1 MRWIVRTSL
10 RFRFLVI
17 AAAAALIAVGIAQLG
32 NGKVDVFPEFAP
44 VTVEVQTA
52 CLGLSASEVESLVT
66 VPLEDGLNGVP
77 RLDVIRSN
85 SVPQLS
91 SVKLLFKP
99 GTNEFE
105 ARQLVQERLQQ
116 ITPTLPTWAAPPL
129 LMPMVSATSRI
140 MHIGLSSKQ
149 MSLMD
154 LSLSAYWKI
163 RARLLRV
170 PGVANVAI
178 WGERLKQLQVQVDP
192 RRLRSDRVSLDRVMN
207 VTDSALDS
215 GLLKF
220 SDNFNIGTGGFV
232 ENRDRR
238 LMVRNEMPVVTA
250 RDLARVP
257 LAHRGG
263 RTLRLGDVG
272 RVLYAPQPLIGEAVV
287 NNGPGLLLVVEKYP
301 GANTLEVTHGV
312 DRALAELRPG
322 MRGIQVDAK
331 IFRQASFIQTA
342 LHNLSSAVLL
352 GCIFV
357 VFILIAFLFEWRAAL
372 VSLTAIPLSLLAAT
386 MVLNARGTTVN
397 TMILAGLAIA
407 VGVVVDDAI
416 IDMENIVRRLRVRRA
431 EGRRTPIFSVVLEAS
446 LEVRRAVVYATL
458 IDVVAVAPVIF
469 VGGLSGAFFQPLAIS
484 YGLAVLASMVVA
496 LTVTPAL
503 ALALLRGNPPSQHE
517 PRLVTFLKRIYG
529 AVLARVIR
537 TPKVV
542 YGMVAVAVLA
552 GVFVAPRLGE
562 DLFPTFRERDFL
574 MHWITPPG
582 TSINEERRIVTKAS
596 RELRQIP
603 GIRSFGS
610 HIGQAFAGEEVVGAN
625 FGENWISVDPKADYN
640 KTVARIKALATQHT
654 GLYRD
659 VQTYLRERI
668 DEVLTGSS
676 EGLVIRVFGSDLPT
690 LRRQADRVMAAINDV
705 PGLEDLHQDFSE
717 DVPQAVVHVRLDA
730 ARRYGLKPG
739 DIRRDSATLLASEEV
754 GDVFHAGRAYDTH
767 VFSIPRTRRNFQ
779 SIRDLPIDTPAG
791 GQVPLRR
798 VADVTLQPT
807 ASDIKREQG
816 SRRIDIGAGVS
827 GRDLGS
833 VTADI
838 KSRLAKLD
846 FPLGYH
852 ADLLGEAAERQAAQH
867 RLLIYALVA
876 AVAIFLLLQ
885 AAFGRW
891 RLGAMLFLTLPMA
904 LVGGLL
910 AAWGVL
916 GTISLGA
923 LVGFYT
929 VLGIA
934 ARNGIMM
941 ITHFQH
947 LEREE
952 GEEFGPAL
960 VLRGA
965 KERLSP
971 ILMTALATGLAIVP
985 LALGADRPGQEI
997 EHPMAIVILG
1007 GLLTSTLLNLFVV
1020 PALYLRFGGSGP
1032 RPRGS
1037 GIVARIRKPPAAR
1050 ARTRA

>member
-1 MRWIVRTSL
+1 MRWIVRSSL

-17 AAAAALIAVGIAQLG
+17 AAAAALIAVGLTQLQ

-77 RLDVIRSN
+77 RVDVVRSN

-99 GTNEFE
+99 GTNEYD

-116 ITPTLPTWAAPPL
+116 ITPSLPTWAAPPL
-129 LMPMVSATSRI
+129 MMPMVSATSRI

-154 LSLSAYWKI
+154 LSMSAYWKV
-163 RARLLRV
+163 RARIMRV
-170 PGVANVAI
+170 PGGANVAT

-192 RRLRSDRVSLDRVMN
+192 KRLQSKRVSLERVMD

-238 LMVRNEMPVVTA
+238 MMVRNEMPVVTA
-250 RDLARVP
+250 GDLARVP
-257 LAHRGG
+257 LARRGG
-263 RTLRLGDVG
+263 RTLHLGDVG
-272 RVLYAPQPLIGEAVV
+272 RVLYAPQPLIGDAVV
-287 NNGPGLLLVVEKYP
+287 NGGPGLLLVVEKYP
-301 GANTLEVTHGV
+301 RANTLDVTRGV
-312 DRALAELRPG
+312 DKALHDLRPG
-322 MRGIQVDAK
+322 MKGIEVDSK
-331 IFRQASFIQTA
+331 IFRQASFIETA
-342 LHNLSSAVLL
+342 LSNLTLAVLL

-357 VFILIAFLFEWRAAL
+357 VFVLIAFLFEWRAAL
-372 VSLTAIPLSLLAAT
+372 VSMIAIPLSLLAAIL
-386 MVLNARGTTVN
+386 VLNARGAAVN

-416 IDMENIVRRLRVRRA
+416 IDMENIVRRLRLRRA
-431 EGRRTPIFSVVLEAS
+431 EGQRTPIFRVVLEAS

-458 IDVVAVAPVIF
+458 IDVVAVAPVVF
-469 VGGLSGAFFQPLAIS
+469 VGGLSGSFFRPLALS
-484 YGLAVLASMVVA
+484 YGIAVLASMAVA

-503 ALALLRGNPPSQHE
+503 ALALLRGKPPRERE
-517 PRLVTFLKRIYG
+517 PRLVSLLKRGYG
-529 AVLARVIR
+529 AALGRVIR
-537 TPKVV
+537 TPKVA
-542 YGMVAVAVLA
+542 YGAVALA
-552 GVFVAPRLGE
+552 FIAGLAVVPRLGE
-562 DLFPTFRERDFL
+562 DLFPTFKERDFL
-574 MHWITPPG
+574 MHWISPPG
-582 TSINEERRIVTKAS
+582 TSIDEERRIVTKAS
-596 RELRQIP
+596 HELAQIP

-610 HIGQAFAGEEVVGAN
+610 HIGQAFAGEEVVGPT
-625 FGENWISVDPKADYN
+625 FGENWVSIDPNVDYN
-640 KTVARIKALATQHT
+640 KTVDRINALATQHT

-659 VQTYLRERI
+659 VHTYLRERI
-668 DEVLTGSS
+668 DEVLAGSS
-676 EGLVIRVFGSDLPT
+676 EPLVIRVFGSDLPT
-690 LRRQADRVMAAINDV
+690 LRRQADRVMDAIDDV
-705 PGLEDLHQDFSE
+705 TRLEELHQDFSE
-717 DVPQAVVHVRLDA
+717 HVPQAVFPVNLDA
-730 ARRYGLKPG
+730 SRRYGLKPG
-739 DIRRDSATLLASEEV
+739 YIRRHAATLLASEQV

-767 VFSIPRTRRNFQ
+767 VFSTPATRRNFR
-779 SIRDLPIDTPAG
+779 SIRELPIDTPGG
-791 GQVPLRR
+791 GQVPLKT
-798 VADVTLQPT
+798 VADVRLRPT

-816 SRRIDIGAGVS
+816 SRRIDIDAGVS

-833 VTADI
+833 VTSDVRN
-838 KSRLAKLD
+838 RLAKVD

-852 ADLLGEAAERQAAQH
+852 ADLLGEAAERQSAQDQ
-867 RLLIYALVA
+867 LLLYALVA
-876 AVAIFLLLQ
+876 VVAIFLLLQ
-885 AAFGRW
+885 AAFRRW
-891 RLGAMLFLTLPMA
+891 RLALLLFATLPMA
-904 LVGGLL
+904 LVGGIL
-910 AAWGVL
+910 AAWGGV

-947 LEREE
+947 LEHEE

-965 KERLSP
+965 KERLAP

-985 LALGADRPGQEI
+985 LAISGDRPGQEI
-997 EHPMAIVILG
+997 EHPMALVILG
-1007 GLLTSTLLNLFVV
+1007 GLVTSTLLNLFVV
-1020 PALYLRFGGSGP
+1020 PALYLRFG
-1032 RPRGS
+1032 RNKDLL
-1037 GIVARIRKPPAAR
+1037 ARRSAG
-1050 ARTRA
+1050 